1 MISASF
7 IFTETDLDEEFFKLD
22 ALIAQA
28 AEETPGFV
36 GKENWVSPDGTTK
49 NSIYYWTDKSA
60 LQAFSAHPRHLEA
73 KKKYDHWY
81 GGFHVVISEVVK
93 SYGDGAF
100 DHLTPN
106 SRPVKKRSAQI

>member
-7 IFTETDLDEEFFKLD
+7 IFTETNLDDEFFKLD

-28 AEETPGFV
+28 AEATPGFL
-36 GKENWVSPDGTTK
+36 GKENWVSPDGATK
-49 NSIYYWTDKSA
+49 NSIYYWTDQDA
-60 LQAFSAHPRHLEA
+60 LRAFSTHPMHLKA
-73 KKKYDHWY
+73 KKTYDHWY
-81 GGFHVVISEVVK
+81 GGFHVVISEVLK

-106 SRPVKKRSAQI
+106 NRPVRRKHT